1 MKKKN
6 DFNYYDEFIKT
17 ANLAKEAAEELKRYI
32 VDFKYEKAEEQMK
45 KIHEIENKA
54 DDNLHE
60 LKTYLLRDFLPPI
73 DREDIV
79 AIAHK
84 IDDLV
89 DVIDETVIDINIF
102 NLEKVNDKI
111 INSVELLEKTVY
123 VVNDLV
129 VSMKNLK
136 NTAEIKEKIVEVNKL
151 EEQADRIYEN
161 SIKELYK
168 NETNPIEV
176 IKLTNI
182 YETIENCFDACENIA
197 ECVEEVLVKN
207 G

>member
-17 ANLAKEAAEELKRYI
+17 ANLAKEAAEELKKYI
-32 VDFKYEKAEEQMK
+32 SDFNYEKAEEQMK

-89 DVIDETVIDINIF
+89 DAIDETVIDINIF